1 MFKISDQNPYDNLRF
16 IVDAFLIIIR
26 HLKRG
31 LYDSQKSPLN
41 ICLKSRFTRIP
52 VFLSRI
58 DKFKLWNL
66 YAAEKEKQIER
77 ILHFSK
83 EKEKMLNLLR

>member
-1 MFKISDQNPYDNLRF
+1 MIYQKINIKKNDQNSYDNLRF

-31 LYDSQKSPLN
+31 LYDSQQSPLN
-41 ICLKSRFTRIP
+41 ICIP

-58 DKFKLWNL
+58 D
-66 YAAEKEKQIER
+66 
-77 ILHFSK
+77 
-83 EKEKMLNLLR
+83 

>member
-41 ICLKSRFTRIP
+41 ICIP

-66 YAAEKEKQIER
+66 YAAEKEKQIDR
-77 ILHFSK
+77 ILQFSK